1 MKLSIFIQ
9 AEMESLI
16 PEEQIENVDVFFDF
30 KTIALIVIIIVL
42 FIIALT
48 FFQQLKKANSRI
60 KELNQKTNFSS
71 FESAKQ
77 SRDQAEIVSL
87 REKNE
92 ELKRQLTDVKQIPKT
107 ERVNVIEEIKEEKQ
121 ELLEEG
127 PIVQNLMIEKPEV
140 LFLPS
145 PFEDSKFSAE
155 DVSKERTPFSLYKI
169 KLSSSKSKGDLT
181 LLEDA
186 DLSRALNS
194 PDHYLEKACVYE
206 NAFNINATSIEV
218 IEEGEVKLDNQDW
231 LVISKVKI
239 KFI

>member
-1 MKLSIFIQ
+1 
-9 AEMESLI
+9 MESLI
-16 PEEQIENVDVFFDF
+16 PEEQIENVDVFFDS
-30 KTIALIVIIIVL
+30 KTIALIVITIVL

-87 REKNE
+87 RAEIVSLREENE
-92 ELKRQLTDVKQIPKT
+92 ELKRQLTDKKQIPNT

-155 DVSKERTPFSLYKI
+155 DVSKERAPFSLYKI
-169 KLSSSKSKGDLT
+169 KLSSSKVSGELT